1 MPKTEHIHNDRQV
14 SLGTTLR
21 VVIAEDSGLLRELL
35 VRLLTEND
43 MVVCGQ
49 ASSLPELLA
58 IVAADPPDLVIS
70 DIRMPPAFRDEGIEA
85 AARIRAQ
92 HPEAGLLILT
102 HYPEAAYAVRL
113 LKIADHAV
121 GYMVKDRVQDTARF
135 LEAARRVAAGETVID
150 SQVVQE
156 VFRRPRLADP
166 LDQLAPSERQILA
179 LIAEGH
185 SNTAIATR
193 LSYSVKTV
201 EKRVTSIGQALGLP
215 SMEDDGRSDVNLRVL
230 AVLAYLRQTQH

>member
-1 MPKTEHIHNDRQV
+1 MSIEAA
-14 SLGTTLR
+14 LR

-35 VRLLTEND
+35 VRLLTENG

-49 ASSLPELLA
+49 AGSLPELLS
-58 IVAADPPDLVIS
+58 IVTADPPDLVIS
-70 DIRMPPAFRDEGIEA
+70 DIRMPPTFSDEGIDGA
-85 AARIRAQ
+85 AQIRAR
-92 HPEAGLLILT
+92 HPETGLLILT

-113 LKIADHAV
+113 LEIADRAV
-121 GYMVKDRVQDTARF
+121 GYIVKDRVQDTTRF

-150 SQVVQE
+150 SQVVQA
-156 VFRRPRLADP
+156 VFRRPRPANP

-179 LIAEGH
+179 LIAEGR
-185 SNTAIATR
+185 SNSAIATR
-193 LSYSVKTV
+193 LNYSVKTV

-215 SMEDDGRSDVNLRVL
+215 SVEDDGRSDVNVRVL

>member
-1 MPKTEHIHNDRQV
+1 M
-14 SLGTTLR
+14 SLGAALR

-35 VRLLTEND
+35 VRLLTEHG

-58 IVAADPPDLVIS
+58 TVAADPPDLVVS
-70 DIRMPPAFRDEGIEA
+70 DIRMPPTFRDEGIEA
-85 AARIRAQ
+85 AAQIRAR
-92 HPEAGLLILT
+92 HPATGLLILT

-113 LKIADHAV
+113 LEIADRAV
-121 GYMVKDRVQDTARF
+121 GYIVKDRVQDTARF

-156 VFRRPRLADP
+156 MFHRPRPADP
-166 LDQLAPSERQILA
+166 LDRLAPSERRILA

-185 SNTAIATR
+185 SNSAIATR

-215 SMEDDGRSDVNLRVL
+215 SVEDDGRSDVNLRVL
-230 AVLAYLRQTQH
+230 AVLAYLRQTPR